1 MALGALISAYQEAS
15 GGSGELAATLPLAGR
30 TLVEYQARLAQAAG
44 ASPVVLLVERMPA
57 SLIAAV
63 DRLTGEGVAVQ
74 LARSSREA
82 ADHFAAD
89 DSVLVLADGLFA
101 DAPSLDR
108 VATAGGPAVLT
119 LADNIGL
126 DAFERL
132 DAGQRWAG
140 LALTDGAELAA
151 TAAMLGDWDMQ
162 STLLRRLVQHGARH
176 LAAPVG
182 PGAPMLLVARAP
194 GDLVDAQR
202 HILASARGA
211 RVDWVERYL
220 TPILEEFAVD
230 RLMGTGMRPRWLL
243 MLALVLTAGAV
254 TLFLGGARG
263 WALAALV
270 LAVPM
275 DGIGDRL
282 GALRMRPLG
291 RGDKLRRYTS
301 YAALAA
307 LAAAGVDLA
316 RDIAGWGALATAAAA
331 IAFLHAGA
339 VERGRGAPQA
349 PPWLATRKTCILAA
363 LPFGLAGLWT
373 LGLVAVAGYA
383 AASFLWLQRR
393 TGRKGLA
400 AI

>member
-15 GGSGELAATLPLAGR
+15 GGAGELAATLPLAGR

-82 ADHFAAD
+82 ADHFAPD
-89 DSVLVLADGLFA
+89 DSVLFIAGGLFA
-101 DAPSLDR
+101 DAASLER
-108 VATAGGPAVLT
+108 VAAAGGPAVLT

-132 DAGQRWAG
+132 DATHRWGG
-140 LALTDGAELAA
+140 LALSDGAELAA

-182 PGAPMLLVARAP
+182 PGAPMLLIARAP
-194 GDLVDAQR
+194 CDLDDAQR
-202 HILASARGA
+202 RILAGARGA
-211 RVDWVERYL
+211 RSDWVDRHV
-220 TPILEEFAVD
+220 TPILEDFAVD
-230 RLMGTGMRPRWLL
+230 RLMTTRVRPRWLIV
-243 MLALVLTAGAV
+243 LALALTVMAAM
-254 TLFLGGARG
+254 LFLGGARG
-263 WALAALV
+263 AAFAALV
-270 LAVPM
+270 LSVPL

-282 GALRMRPLG
+282 GALRMQPLA
-291 RGDKLRRYTS
+291 RTDPFRRFIPN
-301 YAALAA
+301 AALAA
-307 LAAAGVDLA
+307 LAALGIDLA
-316 RDIAGWGALATAAAA
+316 RGEAGWGALAIAAAA
-331 IAFLHAGA
+331 AAFLYALG
-339 VERGRGAPQA
+339 VERGRVGLSP
-349 PPWLATRKTCILAA
+349 PPWLATRKTCIVAA
-363 LPFGLAGLWT
+363 LPFALAGLWT
-373 LGLVAVAGYA
+373 LGLAAVATYA

-393 TGRKGLA
+393 SGRKGLA
-400 AI
+400 AL